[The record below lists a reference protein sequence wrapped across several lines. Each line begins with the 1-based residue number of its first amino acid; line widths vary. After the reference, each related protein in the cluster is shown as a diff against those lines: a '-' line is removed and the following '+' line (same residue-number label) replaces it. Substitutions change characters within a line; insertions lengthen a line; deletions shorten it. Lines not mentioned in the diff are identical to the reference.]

1 MKLSQKLK
9 WSATGIAL
17 ACAASG
23 GSALTLGRAS
33 GAAILGRPLELTV
46 PVQVAADEEAAG
58 LCFEADVFYG
68 DIRQDPNRVTV
79 TSETSAQGL
88 PVKVRV
94 LASAHVDEPV
104 VTVYLRAAC
113 GRQATRRYVLL
124 ADLVSELAPAPAA
137 RPLVV
142 PPTTGIAAVTP
153 LAKTSSGVSGTSI
166 AAGKTSS
173 LEGLSAEVPTS
184 KSTKRGVRARDD
196 GVALSP
202 SVSAKSKLVEAGA
215 AGQRA
220 RLRLAPLDFTQERD
234 PTLKISNELF
244 SSPTEDMQKRGEAA
258 ALWRSLNATPQDV
271 LRDGARLQAMESDLK
286 ALQDQTVKNRREML
300 DLVGRLDRAESQRYA
315 NPLVYGLLALLL
327 ACGAGLAY
335 GWLRLRSASH
345 GSAPWWRGHGADE
358 KADHLDADMAD
369 VAQFQKPETK
379 RPTLPSLP
387 ESAPSVGMYEVDID
401 LQLADSAFSDLGKPA
416 PALASDAPIL
426 AAQRVATDLDNQPKF
441 SPSAHGTLRE
451 ISTEE
456 MLDVR
461 QQADFFMT
469 LGQYDEAIGVLEGCI
484 NASGESNPLV
494 YLDLLKVLHTLSKKS
509 GYDHYRDQFN
519 ALFTG
524 TVPVYASFHQQGN
537 NLNAYPD
544 ICARIV
550 ELWPSSEALEY
561 IEKCLVRAPG
571 TVQTRGFDLE
581 AFRDLL
587 MLHGVIKRLASASES
602 GLIPFSAARP
612 SAVMP
617 PSGVA
622 DMSVDLDLS
631 EPMNNLLEFED
642 FSFLNDETVN
652 PPEK

>member
-46 PVQVAADEEAAG
+46 PVQVAADEEVAG

-79 TSETSAQGL
+79 TSETFAQGL
-88 PVKVRV
+88 SFKVRV

-137 RPLVV
+137 LPLVT
-142 PPTTGIAAVTP
+142 PPIT
-153 LAKTSSGVSGTSI
+153 GTSI
-166 AAGKTSS
+166 ATGKAP
-173 LEGLSAEVPTS
+173 LLKGLPVEIATLKP
-184 KSTKRGVRARDD
+184 TKRGVRPRDD
-196 GVALSP
+196 GAVASP
-202 SVSAKSKLVEAGA
+202 PVSTQLKLAETAP

-234 PTLKISNELF
+234 PTLKISNEL
-244 SSPTEDMQKRGEAA
+244 SAPPTEDMQKRGEAA
-258 ALWRSLNATPQDV
+258 ALWRSLNATPQDI

-286 ALQDQTVKNRREML
+286 ALQDLTEKNRREML

-335 GWLRLRSASH
+335 GWFRLRSASL
-345 GSAPWWRGHGADE
+345 GSTPWWRGHSADE
-358 KADHLDADMAD
+358 KADHLDADHAD
-369 VAQFQKPETK
+369 VALAQQPETK
-379 RPTLPSLP
+379 LPKPLPSLAA
-387 ESAPSVGMYEVDID
+387 SDPSVGVYEVDID
-401 LQLADSAFSDLGKPA
+401 LQLADSAFSDLGKPTPGLSSEA
-416 PALASDAPIL
+416 GIPAV
-426 AAQRVATDLDNQPKF
+426 QRVAAGLDSQRDS
-441 SPSAHGTLRE
+441 SPSMHGTLRE

-484 NASGESNPLV
+484 NTSGESNPLV
-494 YLDLLKVLHTLSKKS
+494 YLDLLRVLHTLSKKS
-509 GYDHYRDQFN
+509 GYDHYRDRFN

-524 TVPVYASFHQQGN
+524 AVPVYASFHQQGN

-550 ELWPSSEALEY
+550 ELWPSTEALEY
-561 IEKCLVRAPG
+561 IEKCLVRVPG
-571 TVQTRGFDLE
+571 TVQTQGFDLE

-602 GLIPFSAARP
+602 GLIPFSAAWP
-612 SAVMP
+612 SAALP
-617 PSGVA
+617 PSGAA
-622 DMSVDLDLS
+622 DMPVDLDLS
-631 EPMNNLLEFED
+631 EPVNNNLIEFED